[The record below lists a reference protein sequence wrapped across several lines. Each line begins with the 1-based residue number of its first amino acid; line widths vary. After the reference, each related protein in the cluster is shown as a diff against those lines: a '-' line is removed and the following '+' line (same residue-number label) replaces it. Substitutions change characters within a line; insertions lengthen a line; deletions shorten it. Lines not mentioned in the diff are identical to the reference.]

1 MPCDRICLLER
12 LRATRGPNREIVAVR
27 EVRSPRTDKGVRR
40 AKRQTQQYSAVEPA
54 FGSVI
59 QFRGTSGSHQHE
71 SEAGPAVASAEQFQ
85 GSCGSTAHV
94 FGAGSMVE
102 TGGSSSNQHRSDI
115 VPEARCADDK
125 TSGAGCAARG
135 TGHASACRSDRSRRA
150 QWVHVLDHFPGY
162 VLAYHLGGF
171 LFFSLRTPPGT
182 TVQQGHQILLR
193 HRTGLA
199 KRFPYVDGL
208 MLQPDLWDE
217 NLTHVCGRGWHAH
230 WSLER
235 SDDGSPHYHVMAA
248 IIGYDVSE
256 FVSAVGPL
264 WSSASESVLDRDLGD
279 RPRDVHVDQQ
289 LGGQTIEYMCG
300 DKRTSS
306 GRDAQD
312 FSDVVGEEKGL
323 GTKWWGTMGRSCLRL
338 VRGHGEVL
346 DNTCV
351 AEIRAR
357 AMMLDWLRWGGREV
371 PDRCAH
377 FRHRVTG
384 RLLYVVHGPWLGYAA
399 QYMATGSLWALSAY
413 RRALLQCRE
422 RRRREKAEV
431 FTVAFGF

>member
-1 MPCDRICLLER
+1 M
-12 LRATRGPNREIVAVR
+12 
-27 EVRSPRTDKGVRR
+27 
-40 AKRQTQQYSAVEPA
+40 
-54 FGSVI
+54 
-59 QFRGTSGSHQHE
+59 
-71 SEAGPAVASAEQFQ
+71 
-85 GSCGSTAHV
+85 
-94 FGAGSMVE
+94 
-102 TGGSSSNQHRSDI
+102 
-115 VPEARCADDK
+115 CA
-125 TSGAGCAARG
+125 
-135 TGHASACRSDRSRRA
+135 
-150 QWVHVLDHFPGY
+150 
-162 VLAYHLGGF
+162 
-171 LFFSLRTPPGT
+171 
-182 TVQQGHQILLR
+182 
-193 HRTGLA
+193 
-199 KRFPYVDGL
+199 
-208 MLQPDLWDE
+208 
-217 NLTHVCGRGWHAH
+217 GRGWHAH